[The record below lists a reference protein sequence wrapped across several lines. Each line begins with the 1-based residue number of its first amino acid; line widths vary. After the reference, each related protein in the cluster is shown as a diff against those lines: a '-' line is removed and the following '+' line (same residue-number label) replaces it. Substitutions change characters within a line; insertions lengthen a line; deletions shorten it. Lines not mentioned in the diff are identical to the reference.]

1 MKKLLIFPILALA
14 AMSFVAVEITPIALG
29 TSIPNPDRK
38 MENVVDGKWMSL
50 NDAKKTNGTLVIFS
64 CNTCPFVIAMET
76 RIVNIQMQAQRMQI
90 GIVMINSNEDKRNS
104 DDSKDAMKKY
114 AADQKFI
121 APYLVDSMSVMADAF
136 GATRTP
142 ECFLFDK
149 DGKLVYRGSIDD
161 SPKDEEA
168 VKQHYL
174 LDAMTAVAHNKPVA
188 VGTTVSSGCSIKRKV
203 ISSTK

>member
-1 MKKLLIFPILALA
+1 MKKLLIFPVIALV
-14 AMSFVAVEITPIALG
+14 AMSFVAIEIKPIDLG
-29 TSIPNPDRK
+29 VAIPMGDRK
-38 MENVVDGKWMSL
+38 MENVSDGKWVSI
-50 NDAKKTNGTLVIFS
+50 NDSKKTNGVLVIFS
-64 CNTCPFVIAMET
+64 CNTCPYVIAMES
-76 RIVNIQMQAQRMQI
+76 RIVNTQMQAQRMQI
-90 GIVMINSNEDKRNS
+90 GVVMINSNEDKRAS

-114 AADQKFI
+114 ASDQRFV
-121 APYLVDSMSVMADAF
+121 APYLVDSLSELADAF

-161 SPKDEEA
+161 SPKDEAA

-174 LDAMTAVAHNKPVA
+174 LDAMTAVSKGNAVA
-188 VGTTVSSGCSIKRKV
+188 VGTTVSSGCSIKRKQ